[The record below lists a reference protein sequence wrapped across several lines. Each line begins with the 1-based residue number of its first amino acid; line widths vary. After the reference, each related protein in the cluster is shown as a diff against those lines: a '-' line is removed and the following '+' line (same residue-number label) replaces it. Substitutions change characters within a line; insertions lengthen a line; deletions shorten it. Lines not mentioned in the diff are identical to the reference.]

1 MTSSRSDSPES
12 CYNDISEY
20 PTSNSP
26 LIQRGGPDRNPPN
39 HFKTALLCLISL
51 TLGLVQTIPLSILIP
66 ESLNLGLSTAQASL
80 ILAAWPASSL
90 LVLLIQP
97 LMNRLKTPLYLI
109 LTALI
114 NSAGFCSFYYSV
126 TVLQYYLYLAV
137 LARFTCGTTLF
148 LINNKTAVGITEH
161 LRGNVSKSST
171 LWEVFNSAGQ
181 ACGAYI
187 GSLLDS
193 RIGFPLSM
201 AVSGG
206 TILVTVV
213 ILSCFYPSDYGRF
226 DESTDTSTRD
236 TYRLYVSRDMLIY
249 CWCPMVCIG
258 GCMVYVEGIITLF
271 YLKEFLK
278 SLQFGGVLIGLS
290 GIVYCI
296 SATVIGLLRERWPS
310 LTMIGLVLG
319 LFGSGVVLPFIG
331 PIVSLPGEFKLY
343 LSVATF
349 NLLLVCSCAIQLNSL
364 TVSAAALT
372 KILDSQTAMSVSLN
386 AVNVAYNLGAFVGP
400 IIGGNLL
407 TWFSFS
413 EVFAIGA
420 PFFILAAVIVGVSH
434 VSQNRSSNHSVFSIR
449 SRTPSPCS

>member
-1 MTSSRSDSPES
+1 
-12 CYNDISEY
+12 
-20 PTSNSP
+20 
-26 LIQRGGPDRNPPN
+26 
-39 HFKTALLCLISL
+39 
-51 TLGLVQTIPLSILIP
+51 
-66 ESLNLGLSTAQASL
+66 
-80 ILAAWPASSL
+80 
-90 LVLLIQP
+90 
-97 LMNRLKTPLYLI
+97 
-109 LTALI
+109 
-114 NSAGFCSFYYSV
+114 
-126 TVLQYYLYLAV
+126 
-137 LARFTCGTTLF
+137 
-148 LINNKTAVGITEH
+148 
-161 LRGNVSKSST
+161 
-171 LWEVFNSAGQ
+171 
-181 ACGAYI
+181 
-187 GSLLDS
+187 
-193 RIGFPLSM
+193 
-201 AVSGG
+201 
-206 TILVTVV
+206 
-213 ILSCFYPSDYGRF
+213 
-226 DESTDTSTRD
+226 
-236 TYRLYVSRDMLIY
+236 
-249 CWCPMVCIG
+249 
-258 GCMVYVEGIITLF
+258 MVYVEGIITLF

-296 SATVIGLLRERWPS
+296 SATVIGLLRQRWPS

-319 LFGSGVVLPFIG
+319 LFGCGVVLPFIG

-343 LSVATF
+343 LSVASF

-434 VSQNRSSNHSVFSIR
+434 VSQNRSSNHSFSSIR